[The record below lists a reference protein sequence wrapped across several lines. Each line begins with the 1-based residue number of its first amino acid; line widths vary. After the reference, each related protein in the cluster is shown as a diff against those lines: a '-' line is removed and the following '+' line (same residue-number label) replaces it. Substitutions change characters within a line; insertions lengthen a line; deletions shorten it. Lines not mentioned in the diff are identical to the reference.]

1 MNTLHVKLFGK
12 ICNEQDGQP
21 AIALSAKAQE
31 LLCYLILQRDRAHT
45 RESLSDLL
53 WPGASCA
60 LAKKYL
66 RQTLWQLQ
74 VALEGSTVCD
84 LAESEALLILNPGWV
99 RLNPTALLHVDV
111 YDFEQ
116 AFMLCR
122 DLSGH
127 DLTDPQAHML
137 TTAINLYQGDLLE
150 TWYQDWC
157 IYERE
162 RLQLTYLGMLEKLMG
177 YCEARQRYAEGVAYG
192 QRILRC
198 DPARECTHRQLMR
211 LYYLAGDRTGA
222 LHQFERCA
230 SALAKEFNLQPS
242 QETVALCADIRADR
256 LSAPGLHRRV
266 EGTVELEPF
275 YDLRQQLGDIQMCLS
290 KFQNQVQQE
299 LASIRQAFQRELE
312 TLRQTSRQT
321 PQQTP

>member
-1 MNTLHVKLFGK
+1 MNALQIKLFGK
-12 ICNEQDGQP
+12 ICVQQDGQQVT
-21 AIALSAKAQE
+21 ALSAKTQE
-31 LLCYLILQRDRAHT
+31 LLCYLLLQKERAHT
-45 RESLSDLL
+45 REALSDLL
-53 WPGASCA
+53 WPEASCTA
-60 LAKKYL
+60 AKKYL

-74 VALEGSTVCD
+74 AVLEGPAAC
-84 LAESEALLILNPGWV
+84 ESSDGEALLILNPGWI
-99 RLNPTALLHVDV
+99 RLNPTAPLHLDV
-111 YDFEQ
+111 YDFER

-127 DLTDPQAHML
+127 DLTDPQADML
-137 TTAINLYQGDLLE
+137 ATAIGLYQGDFLE

-177 YCEARQRYAEGVAYG
+177 YCEAHQQYAEGLAYG
-192 QRILRC
+192 QRILRY

-230 SALAKEFNLQPS
+230 SALTKEFNLRPA
-242 QETVALCADIRADR
+242 QETVALCEEIRADQVLVNNR
-256 LSAPGLHRRV
+256 LHNPGQ
-266 EGTVELEPF
+266 GTAAIEPS
-275 YDLRQQLGDIQMCLS
+275 YDLHQQLVDIQTCLL

-299 LASIRQAFQRELE
+299 LASIRQALRREVEVL
-312 TLRQTSRQT
+312 Q
-321 PQQTP
+321 

>member
-1 MNTLHVKLFGK
+1 MSSLHVKLFGK
-12 ICNEQDGQP
+12 ICVQQGDQP
-21 AIALSAKAQE
+21 VTALSAKAQE
-31 LLCYLILQRDRAHT
+31 LLCYLLFQQDRAHT
-45 RESLSDLL
+45 REALSDVL
-53 WPGASCA
+53 WPGASCT

-74 VALEGSTVCD
+74 AVLESSAACKPSD
-84 LAESEALLILNPGWV
+84 SEALLILDPGWV
-99 RLNPTALLHVDV
+99 RLNPTVPLHVDV
-111 YDFEQ
+111 YDFER
-116 AFMLCR
+116 AFMLCC

-127 DLTDPQAHML
+127 DLTDLQAHRL
-137 TTAINLYQGDLLE
+137 TTAISLYQGDLLE

-177 YCEARQRYAEGVAYG
+177 YCEARCHYSEGVAYG

-242 QETVALCADIRADR
+242 QETVALCEGIRADQLDGTR
-256 LSAPGLHRRV
+256 QHRHIG
-266 EGTVELEPF
+266 GTAALEPF
-275 YDLRQQLGDIQMCLS
+275 FDLRQQLGDIQVCLLE
-290 KFQNQVQQE
+290 FQNQVQQE
-299 LASIRQAFQRELE
+299 LASIRQVLKRELE
-312 TLRQTSRQT
+312 TPRHTS
-321 PQQTP
+321 